1 MMGPIRCDEVKCTTP
16 LADSSISSKC
26 LSFQDELIMS
36 EKLSVAHLL
45 KKGGLNAF
53 FVSILMSNCYFSW
66 IEGQTQ

>member
-45 KKGGLNAF
+45 KRGIKCI